1 MISRKNVFGIAV
13 SAALLT
19 MAAPASAIGVVD
31 DVLDTVTDLVDDL
44 DLGSILD
51 LDGLDLGDGLDLDST
66 LDLGGGGLVGDD
78 NASDTDANDNG
89 SDTDINDNASDTDS
103 NILKD
108 ILTGKD
114 SDGIDIDDSFDG
126 SPAIVKANEILTGS
140 DSDGVDAD
148 GDNSVG
154 SDNDVDV
161 GGVDADVGAVD
172 VDGEGLG
179 GSIVDGL
186 L

>member
-66 LDLGGGGLVGDD
+66 LDTGGGLVGDD
-78 NASDTDANDNG
+78 NASDTDANDNA
-89 SDTDINDNASDTDS
+89 SDTDANDNASDTDS

-108 ILTGKD
+108 ILTGSD
-114 SDGIDIDDSFDG
+114 SDGVDIDDSFDG
-126 SPAIVKANEILTGS
+126 SQHIVKENEILNGS

-148 GDNSVG
+148 GDNKVG
-154 SDNDVDV
+154 SDNDIDV
-161 GGVDADVGAVD
+161 GETGVDLDDV
-172 VDGEGLG
+172 L
-179 GSIVDGL
+179 
-186 L
+186 